1 MGVSV
6 IYLTMVR
13 TSLVLLVGML
23 FVYLWSLILHRKFSQ
38 ATSLLIVATTL
49 TVSAFS
55 LALFLGGGSIRDR
68 FATLL
73 ARNPADVY
81 YTNRGQQLENGFTNL
96 LREHPF
102 GAGLA
107 RYGMMRHY
115 FGNESNLDST
125 QIWAE
130 VQFPAWILDGGFV
143 LTFLYTVAMIVSLV
157 EALRVVTR
165 GRSEELRS
173 IAALVL
179 AVNAGTAALTLS
191 FTPFTTQ
198 VGLQYWLLCGAL
210 YGAAEGEAEAAGNRR
225 NASR

>member
-1 MGVSV
+1 M
-6 IYLTMVR
+6 
-13 TSLVLLVGML
+13 
-23 FVYLWSLILHRKFSQ
+23 
-38 ATSLLIVATTL
+38 L

-55 LALFLGGGSIRDR
+55 LALFLGGGGIRDR
-68 FATLL
+68 FATLWS
-73 ARNPADVY
+73 RNPAAVY
-81 YTNRGQQLENGFTNL
+81 YASRGSQLENGFTQL
-96 LREHPF
+96 LAEHPF

-115 FGNESNLDST
+115 FGNQSNLDST

-143 LTFLYTVAMIVSLV
+143 LTFFYTVGMIVSLV
-157 EALRVVTR
+157 EALRIVSR

-191 FTPFTTQ
+191 FTPFITQ

-210 YGAAEGEAEAAGNRR
+210 HGAAEGDAQRSGKGEND
-225 NASR
+225 SQ